1 MHQSDT
7 AAASTAQILYPIFPI
22 RSFRIAT
29 ASICVAYPSYHAY
42 DTAYKIMHM
51 YTVLTRK
58 IHKFDIFTQH
68 QYAIIKYIILSFE
81 RF

>member
-1 MHQSDT
+1 MPAT
-7 AAASTAQILYPIFPI
+7 PFLAVCFPNMKH
-22 RSFRIAT
+22 S
-29 ASICVAYPSYHAY
+29 Y

-51 YTVLTRK
+51 YTVRTRK

-68 QYAIIKYIILSFE
+68 QYAIIKYIIPSFE

>member
-1 MHQSDT
+1 
-7 AAASTAQILYPIFPI
+7 
-22 RSFRIAT
+22 
-29 ASICVAYPSYHAY
+29 
-42 DTAYKIMHM
+42 MHM

-81 RF
+81 QF

>member
-1 MHQSDT
+1 
-7 AAASTAQILYPIFPI
+7 
-22 RSFRIAT
+22 
-29 ASICVAYPSYHAY
+29 
-42 DTAYKIMHM
+42 MHM

-68 QYAIIKYIILSFE
+68 QYAIIKYIIPNFE

>member
-1 MHQSDT
+1 MHT
-7 AAASTAQILYPIFPI
+7 G
-22 RSFRIAT
+22 
-29 ASICVAYPSYHAY
+29 
-42 DTAYKIMHM
+42 M

-68 QYAIIKYIILSFE
+68 QYAIIKYIIPSFE